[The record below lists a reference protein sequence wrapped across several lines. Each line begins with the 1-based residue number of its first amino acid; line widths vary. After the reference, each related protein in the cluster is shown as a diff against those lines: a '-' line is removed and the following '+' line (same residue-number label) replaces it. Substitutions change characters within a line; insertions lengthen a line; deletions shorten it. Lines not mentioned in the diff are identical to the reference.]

1 MSFIKDT
8 LFGSDSNNVK
18 IEDRYII
25 TLEQLVRSKDTIIE
39 QQKQV
44 IDQQAATIA
53 QLRNPVNTLERP
65 TKRRRK
71 VVDYAKM
78 DDEGLGPT
86 NNEAVP
92 WTVLIR
98 QYNPEYP
105 SSSAGPHSAFVAKY
119 FQDRSLSD
127 RVRSGPTKNPTRAVP
142 KRFHADFITAFTNRY
157 PQYRVTKEDVG
168 DRMA

>member
-1 MSFIKDT
+1 MMSFIKDT

-98 QYNPEYP
+98 Q
-105 SSSAGPHSAFVAKY
+105 
-119 FQDRSLSD
+119 
-127 RVRSGPTKNPTRAVP
+127 
-142 KRFHADFITAFTNRY
+142 
-157 PQYRVTKEDVG
+157 
-168 DRMA
+168 